1 MPSTYDWNLH
11 WTDPALCAAL
21 TPLRAKTGRSTG
33 SGGRARHCDSNIG
46 TSRDCRIDIEV
57 RNPSGMLSGALPR
70 DDAYMISLTISGV
83 TKNCYWQ
90 DGRQV
95 SSKRLNLGQF
105 IISDATRK
113 PRVLTDSVFHSVL
126 FYLTDQADAPR
137 VDELRYEPGGGISDE
152 TVKHLCLSLMPA
164 FRAPDQAN
172 RLH

>member
-1 MPSTYDWNLH
+1 
-11 WTDPALCAAL
+11 
-21 TPLRAKTGRSTG
+21 
-33 SGGRARHCDSNIG
+33 
-46 TSRDCRIDIEV
+46 
-57 RNPSGMLSGALPR
+57 MLSAALPR

-95 SSKRLNLGQF
+95 SSKRLNPGQF
-105 IISDATRK
+105 IIGDATRE
-113 PRVLTDSVFHSVL
+113 PRVLMDSVFHSVL
-126 FYLTDQADAPR
+126 FYLPRAAIDALTDQADAPR